1 MPGAHDSPAGPAIH
15 AARCDRFLLVRTQL
29 ASGDEHVDLFEV
41 GDGPHHRESF
51 SGNRGLPEAAALAHL
66 RELLG
71 RTPVC
76 AWHPVPPEAGGE

>member
-1 MPGAHDSPAGPAIH
+1 MAAETPAEFPAIH
-15 AARCDRFLLVRTQL
+15 AARCGRYLLVRTQL

-66 RELLG
+66 AGILG
-71 RTPVC
+71 RTPEC
-76 AWHPVPPEAGGE
+76 RWHPVPPETEGA